1 MEEQLSG
8 ERKARPGRHRKRGGR
23 NANGNGSD
31 AGQISEVITP
41 EEAARLEEERKAALE
56 NIMEE
61 IGGKKGRD
69 KSPEQKPQNPREEKA
84 DPEGEQGSGNPGDR
98 RNERSGEQRPE
109 KREEKKPEKHED
121 KKSEKREDRKSEK
134 REDKK
139 PEKREEKKAEK
150 REEKKEGK
158 KEGKGGAPEPMDAF
172 RGGKK
177 TVSLKEHFYSGLSL
191 FIALALAILFYYLL
205 SLMPQ
210 ILKGLSGFVRIIM
223 PFIYGAV
230 FAYLLVPVCN
240 YAERGIRKVF
250 RLKEGTGLYR
260 AARPIG
266 VVFSFVFALLMIGVL
281 MLLVIP
287 QVWTAVNDI
296 MEVAPKN
303 YERLVKA
310 VTKFFASYPQIVEWI
325 SKYSDDV
332 YNYGY
337 NFLQTKILPNL
348 AQYMGGI
355 SNGVLTAVTGV
366 LNVVVGLIVSVYL
379 LLSRGRF
386 LTQAKMILYSVFKK
400 PIADKVC
407 EEASFADDT
416 FSGYI
421 NGKVIDSILVGVVA
435 AVGAAIMKVPYPIL
449 MGVVIGITNMIPIF
463 GPFIGM
469 VPCTIIILLIDPIKA
484 IYYIIFNIILQQVE
498 GNILAPLILGDSTGL
513 SGFWVL
519 FAITVFGGWWGFM
532 GMIIGVPIFAVI
544 YHLIR
549 QAVQYGL
556 IKKGQKVLLIDYT
569 KEYNPDR
576 KKKKSLFSFR
586 RKKETE

>member
-1 MEEQLSG
+1 MEEQVGG
-8 ERKARPGRHRKRGGR
+8 ERKHRPSRHRRRGGG
-23 NANGNGSD
+23 NSNGNGNGAPEISD
-31 AGQISEVITP
+31 VITP

-61 IGGKKGRD
+61 IGGKKGKEKAPNSEGTSGQNGTSD
-69 KSPEQKPQNPREEKA
+69 AKPEAGPEQ
-84 DPEGEQGSGNPGDR
+84 
-98 RNERSGEQRPE
+98 RSG
-109 KREEKKPEKHED
+109 K
-121 KKSEKREDRKSEK
+121 K

-139 PEKREEKKAEK
+139 PEKNGDPRSGEKRAEK
-150 REEKKEGK
+150 REEKRAEKREDKKADKREEKKGGKDDRKEG
-158 KEGKGGAPEPMDAF
+158 APAPMDAL
-172 RGGKK
+172 RGGTKA
-177 TVSLKEHFYSGLSL
+177 VSLKAHFYSGLSL

-210 ILKGLSGFVRIIM
+210 IVKGLSGFVKIIM
-223 PFIYGAV
+223 PFVYGAV

-240 YAERGIRKVF
+240 YAEKGIRKLF
-250 RLKEGTGLYR
+250 RLKEGTALYR

-266 VVFSFVFALLMIGVL
+266 VVFSFIFALLMIGVL
-281 MLLVIP
+281 LLLVIP

-303 YERLVKA
+303 YERLVNA

-325 SKYSDDV
+325 SKYSDEV

-337 NFLQTKILPNL
+337 NFLQTKIIPNL

-355 SNGVLTAVTGV
+355 SNGVLTAVTGI

-386 LTQAKMILYSVFKK
+386 LSQAKMILYSVFKK
-400 PIADKVC
+400 KVADKIC

-421 NGKVIDSILVGVVA
+421 NGKIIDSILVGVVA
-435 AVGAAIMKVPYPIL
+435 AIGAAVMRVPYPIL

-469 VPCTIIILLIDPIKA
+469 VPCTIIILLIDPVKA

-556 IKKGQKVLLIDYT
+556 IKRGQKVLLIDYT

-576 KKKKSLFSFR
+576 KKKKSFFSFR
-586 RKKETE
+586 RRKEQE